1 MNELKLDNI
10 IFSTD
15 NNGTIK
21 VINQTHHKLCI
32 YFTDESIKFN
42 GYVNNNFTPGM
53 WVTTNPDNW
62 DFGGKVKDIKINI
75 LTESQKYVVNFNRE
89 DKTFNDLTDKN
100 FKLKNYEIVK
110 NKISILIAAYK
121 SEKYINETLDMFIK
135 IIENKEY
142 LDVEI
147 IILIDGCIDTL
158 KLLSNKVYPDY
169 IKIYLSD
176 KNYGLSVTKNTLVTL
191 SSNDN
196 FIFFDSDDIP
206 KSDLINVVYDELNEN
221 DLVYYRNYIFKDG
234 ENYMDDKNLT
244 TRENQ
249 YMSGCFGMKKSK
261 FLEVNGF
268 FPWRVQSDDEFVKR
282 ALSLKKLKVKKV
294 NKILFYYRLRGE
306 SLSRDTNTNEKS
318 FIRKCYIDL
327 IHDKIVNGDFFN
339 PNNFK
344 YNKNTIR
351 IQ

>member
-1 MNELKLDNI
+1 MNDTTFYNI
-10 IFSTD
+10 KFSTD
-15 NNGTIK
+15 DKGNIK
-21 VINQTHHKLCI
+21 VINQTIDTLKI
-32 YFTDESIKFN
+32 MFTDKTIGFN
-42 GYVNNNFTPGM
+42 GYVNMNFTSGM
-53 WVTTNPDNW
+53 WVLTNPKNW
-62 DFGGKVKDIKINI
+62 QFGGNCDEINIKI
-75 LTESQKYVVNFNRE
+75 LSPEKM
-89 DKTFNDLTDKN
+89 
-100 FKLKNYEIVK
+100 YEIVFNTK
-110 NKISILIAAYK
+110 NKTFLDKTDNFYKLNNYEVINKQISILIAAYK
-121 SEKYINETLDMFIK
+121 SEKYINETLNKFIK
-135 IIENKEY
+135 IIESKEY

-158 KLLSNKVYPDY
+158 KVLSNKVYPDY

-176 KNYGLSVTKNTLVTL
+176 KNYGLSITKNTLVTL

-206 KSDLINVVYDELNEN
+206 KSELINVVYDELNEN

-244 TRENQ
+244 SIKNQ
-249 YMSGCFGMKKSK
+249 YMSGCFGMKKNK

-294 NKILFYYRLRGE
+294 NKILFYYRLRSE
-306 SLSRDTNTNEKS
+306 SLSRDTSTNEKS

-327 IHDKIVNGDFFN
+327 ISNKIVNGFSN

-344 YNKNTIR
+344 YNKNTII